1 MEFCKSEKVGTLD
14 ILPVIYIKYFKDN
27 EIRINSFEVL
37 NHMKTK

>member
-1 MEFCKSEKVGTLD
+1 MEFYQSEEVRTLD
-14 ILPVIYIKYFKDN
+14 ILPVICIKYFEDN